1 MWFVSSMRIHLRIL
15 FRRFYASGLPILP
28 LFLSFVW
35 AFPVFALDSAPVATA
50 PVVKTNSGELRGM
63 LLPSGRAEFFGVPYA
78 EPPVGNLRW
87 RGPVPVKPWK
97 GVRDTQHFG
106 PPCAQTIVGNWNRHY
121 SETGR
126 EDCLYLNIVVPHWPA
141 KAKLPVMVWIHG
153 GGNISSSASSS
164 LFTGGTLVD
173 HGVILVTV
181 DFRLGVFGFLAH
193 PELTRESS
201 HHTSGNYGLMDQ
213 IAALR
218 WVRENIAEFGGDPA
232 NVTIF
237 GQSSGGADA
246 SLLMISPL
254 TKNLFQRVIAESG
267 AALSFGAPVREEVEQ
282 DGQKLAELLHAPAGK
297 DALKYLRSLSA
308 DDILKVLGPDDPG
321 SQLIFGFTVDGWVV
335 TVPPMKAFTRGEE
348 APVPMMIGT
357 NSREYYTPT
366 SPSELRNKIADA
378 YGDLAPQ
385 ALRLYGLSQNG
396 QGEMDPLYGDVADQW
411 FADTLF
417 RCNAV
422 MQAAWHQTAQH
433 PTYQYQM
440 EHATPG
446 RPLQMAVHGGELPYV
461 FGFYPTSGYMGGAY
475 TDADRKLG
483 EQIEQYWTNFART
496 GNPNGDGLAKWP
508 EFGSTQA
515 YLRFTQGG
523 DEEAAAGLRKMQCDL
538 YREELSFTQ

>member
-1 MWFVSSMRIHLRIL
+1 MWFVSFMRV
-15 FRRFYASGLPILP
+15 
-28 LFLSFVW
+28 LSR
-35 AFPVFALDSAPVATA
+35 PVFAAALAIMFFAFSFLCAPIASAEDATQVATA
-50 PVVKTNSGELRGM
+50 PVVRTDSGELRGL
-63 LLPSGRAEFFGVPYA
+63 LLPSGRAQFLGVPYA

-87 RGPVPVKPWK
+87 REPIPVKPWR
-97 GVRDTQHFG
+97 GVREARQFA

-121 SETGR
+121 AETGQ
-126 EDCLYLNIVVPHWPA
+126 EDCLYLNIIVPRWPA
-141 KAKLPVMVWIHG
+141 KEKLPVMVWIHG
-153 GGNISSSASSS
+153 GGNISSSASTP
-164 LFTGGTLVD
+164 LFTDGTLVD

-201 HHTSGNYGLMDQ
+201 HHASGNYGLMDQ
-213 IAALR
+213 IEALR
-218 WVRENIAEFGGDPA
+218 WVRENIAQFGGDPA
-232 NVTIF
+232 NITIF
-237 GQSSGGADA
+237 GQSSGGSDV
-246 SLLMISPL
+246 SLLMVSPPA
-254 TKNLFQRVIAESG
+254 KNLFQRVIAESG
-267 AALSFGAPVREEVEQ
+267 SALSFGAPVREAVEQ

-297 DALKYLRSLSA
+297 DTLKYLRGLSA
-308 DDILKVLGPDDPG
+308 DDILKVLGPDGPG

-335 TVPPMKAFTRGEE
+335 PVPPMKAFTRGEE

-357 NSREYYTPT
+357 DSREYYTPT

-385 ALRLYGLSQNG
+385 ALRLYGLSQDG
-396 QGEMDPLYGDVADQW
+396 QGETDPLYGDVADQW

-422 MQAAWHQTAQH
+422 MQAAWQQAAHH
-433 PTYQYQM
+433 PAYEYQM

-446 RPLQMAVHGGELPYV
+446 RPPQMAVHGGELPYV

-475 TDADRKLG
+475 TDADHKLG
-483 EQIEQYWTNFART
+483 QQIEQYWTNFART
-496 GNPNGDGLAKWP
+496 GNPNGKGLPNWP

-515 YLRFTQGG
+515 YIRFTQGG
-523 DEEAAAGLRKMQCDL
+523 DEEVATGLRKPQCDL